1 MAGVLQTRSKD
12 KCAHNITLVD
22 GVNAT
27 TAVLTGI
34 ALEDQITS
42 VMLFSTKAAV
52 ATVTDITD
60 DVTIS
65 AADQITVGSDY
76 SSDLM
81 QVFWDDLSL

>member
-1 MAGVLQTRSKD
+1 MGESGLARSLP
-12 KCAHNITLVD
+12 NFNLRITLVD

-34 ALEDQITS
+34 ATEDTILS
-42 VMLFSTKAAV
+42 VLHLSTKAAI
-52 ATVTDITD
+52 ATCADITD

-76 SSDLM
+76 SSDQM
-81 QVFWDDLSL
+81 VVSWVDVSV